1 MEFLINENQLKI
13 LIENNK
19 IKDFSKDLSKLF
31 EFTKDVVN
39 STSSVFNFNI
49 KMFLTWGASIGGL
62 MMPLDNFVKTNY
74 LDISEENRYLILVGL
89 VMSIFFNTKNNVK
102 EIKDKIKELNLET
115 EFYEILNKAEELLDS
130 FKSFLRSI
138 RITLDQ
144 TIELLSYCFLIPIIT
159 DIFEILSSEGNDM
172 ANINLIVKR
181 LFLSGFVVL
190 SYTFMKKIIH
200 RLSKLFT

>member
-159 DIFEILSSEGNDM
+159 DIFEILSGEGDNM
-172 ANINLIVKR
+172 TNINLIVKR

-190 SYTFMKKIIH
+190 SYTFVKKIIH